1 VVAFKEAFK
10 GQPKVM
16 ETILALIVSGLR
28 VDGETRLVR
37 CDDTPTVS
45 SFDLGGFFSITPCGG
60 GFFRL
65 EVPIFRLNQLRVSL
79 AGKTPLLAYCYTLF
93 EFPRFEI
100 GPEYFEEATV
110 AVFLA
115 RLQALYRT
123 RGEKNRVGDIFPG
136 CTISDDLRDEPILL
150 RDQYLHCRE
159 GKKGETTEK
168 GEQHVLLDHVRI
180 KTEKYTLRETEGK
193 ILQCMTGAKCM
204 DVHFV
209 LGKYHFAVQ
218 CKSGRTAVNV
228 SELYNKA
235 KEFLTP
241 VGGLTHVFVLVASA
255 TTKISYPTPWPDDLI
270 VVNDFEAFSPLLC
283 PRLMR
288 AVASGE

>member
-1 VVAFKEAFK
+1 MNA
-10 GQPKVM
+10 
-16 ETILALIVSGLR
+16 ILELIVSGLR
-28 VDGETRLVR
+28 VDGYTRLVR
-37 CDDTPTVS
+37 GNDTLTVS
-45 SFDLGGFFSITPCGG
+45 SFDLGGLFSITPCGG

-65 EVPIFRLNQLRVSL
+65 EVPIFRLNQLRLFL
-79 AGKTPLLAYCYTLF
+79 AHDIPLLACCYTLF
-93 EFPRFEI
+93 VFPRFEI

-123 RGEKNRVGDIFPG
+123 RGDKVSVGDIFPG
-136 CTISDDLRDEPILL
+136 CTISDKLRGKVIQLDADYAPCQETEEGEISGKGTPHTMLGRVPIGGDEF
-150 RDQYLHCRE
+150 
-159 GKKGETTEK
+159 
-168 GEQHVLLDHVRI
+168 VL
-180 KTEKYTLRETEGK
+180 KNTEGK
-193 ILQCMTGAKCM
+193 ILLCKTGAKCM
-204 DVHFV
+204 DLHFV

-218 CKSGRTAVNV
+218 CKSGTTAVNV

-270 VVNDFEAFSPLLC
+270 VVNDFEKFSPLLC

-288 AVASGE
+288 AVAPGE